1 MGPEFLTGYINLA
14 ENEKDPRNLLIAF
27 AIDRVILIEF
37 DISHH
42 VEVGA
47 IFLVKYKDR
56 HYNEYHRLCLISP
69 SVIFQ
74 LHSDRHLKIRAES
87 LRKASRLRLGEFYA
101 FYHPTEC

>member
-1 MGPEFLTGYINLA
+1 VCFPSFCISYTHCLKALKDMGTEFLTGYINLA

-47 IFLVKYKDR
+47 IFLVKFKTGTTTS
-56 HYNEYHRLCLISP
+56 IIGF
-69 SVIFQ
+69 V
-74 LHSDRHLKIRAES
+74 
-87 LRKASRLRLGEFYA
+87 
-101 FYHPTEC
+101 